1 MKKAFA
7 IFAAMVMVI
16 AFAAV
21 AMAAD
26 VTGEVSKYEMGKTIT
41 VGAVTATISKD
52 TKVDGIVKNGAK
64 ATMKYEGTAAKEIK
78 VEGKKKAAGGY

>member
-1 MKKAFA
+1 MKKVFA
-7 IFAAMVMVI
+7 VFAAMVMVI

-26 VTGEVSKYEMGKTIT
+26 VTGDVTKYEMNKSIT
-41 VGAVTATISKD
+41 VGKVTATISKD
-52 TKVDGIVKNGAK
+52 TKVEGIVKVGAK
-64 ATMKYEGTAAKEIK
+64 VKMTYEGTAAKEIK